1 MMRKLFPHPAESLLL
16 LFVWLLL
23 VDSFA
28 FGQWLLGAF
37 LGWVIPFCF
46 KPLLIE
52 RPNRWHP
59 LKLLRF
65 LLMVVWDVLV
75 ANFQV
80 ARLTLGRVEALRPA
94 FVEVPIDLDNEL
106 AISVL
111 VSVVSLT
118 PGSLAADLSADRRIL
133 LVHGLDVPDKAAM
146 VAEIKSRYEAP
157 LKEIFPCS
165 PT

>member
-1 MMRKLFPHPAESLLL
+1 M
-16 LFVWLLL
+16 
-23 VDSFA
+23 
-28 FGQWLLGAF
+28 
-37 LGWVIPFCF
+37 
-46 KPLLIE
+46 
-52 RPNRWHP
+52 
-59 LKLLRF
+59 RF
-65 LLMVVWDVLV
+65 LLMVMGDVLV

-80 ARLTLGRVEALRPA
+80 ARLTLGRVETLRPA
-94 FVEVPIDLDNEL
+94 FVEVPIELDNEL

-118 PGSLAADLSADRRIL
+118 PGSLAADLSADRRTL

-146 VAEIKSRYEAP
+146 VAGIKSRYEAP

>member
-1 MMRKLFPHPAESLLL
+1 MMRRLFPHPAESLLL
-16 LFVWLLL
+16 LVVWLLL

-37 LGWVIPFCF
+37 LGWVIPFCI

-52 RPNRWHP
+52 RPKRWHP
-59 LKLLRF
+59 LRLMRF
-65 LLMVVWDVLV
+65 LVMVMGDIVV

-94 FVEVPIDLDNEL
+94 FVEVPIELDDEL

-118 PGSLAADLSADRRIL
+118 PGSLSADLSADRRTL

-146 VAEIKSRYEAP
+146 VAGIKSRYEAP

>member
-1 MMRKLFPHPAESLLL
+1 MSRLLPHPAQSLLL
-16 LFVWLLL
+16 LFIWLLL

-28 FGQWLLGAF
+28 FGHWLLGGALAVAIP
-37 LGWVIPFCF
+37 LGCNH
-46 KPLLIE
+46 LLIE
-52 RPNRWHP
+52 HPHGWKP

-65 LLMVVWDVLV
+65 LFMVMGDILV

-80 ARLTLGRVEALRPA
+80 ARLTLGRVDKLRPA

-118 PGSLAADLSADRRIL
+118 PGSLAADLSLDRHTL
-133 LVHGLDVPDKAAM
+133 LVHGLDVADPQALID
-146 VAEIKSRYEAP
+146 EIKQRYEAP

-165 PT
+165 DS

>member
-1 MMRKLFPHPAESLLL
+1 MNRLLPHPAQSLLL
-16 LFVWLLL
+16 LLTWMLL

-28 FGQWLLGAF
+28 LGQWLLGGVLA
-37 LGWVIPFCF
+37 
-46 KPLLIE
+46 LLI
-52 RPNRWHP
+52 PLACNRLLVEHPHGWKP

-65 LLMVVWDVLV
+65 LFMVMGDILV

-80 ARLTLGRVEALRPA
+80 ARLTLGRISALRPA
-94 FVEVPIDLDNEL
+94 FVEVPIDLDHEL
-106 AISVL
+106 AISIL

-118 PGSLAADLSADRRIL
+118 PGSLAADLSADRNTL
-133 LVHGLDVPDKAAM
+133 LVHGLDVPDAQALID
-146 VAEIKSRYEAP
+146 EIKQRYEAP

>member
-1 MMRKLFPHPAESLLL
+1 MSRWLPHPAQSLLL
-16 LFVWLLL
+16 LLTWMLL
-23 VDSFA
+23 VDTFA
-28 FGQWLLGAF
+28 FGQWLLGGVLA
-37 LGWVIPFCF
+37 IAI
-46 KPLLIE
+46 PLLF
-52 RPNRWHP
+52 NRLLIVHPKGWKP

-65 LLMVVWDVLV
+65 LLMVMGDILV

-80 ARLTLGRVEALRPA
+80 ARLTLGRIERLRPG
-94 FVEVPIDLDNEL
+94 FVEVPIELDNEL

-118 PGSLAADLSADRRIL
+118 PGSLAADLSLDQRTL
-133 LVHGLDVPDKAAM
+133 LVHVLDVPDPQAM
-146 VAEIKSRYEAP
+146 IDEIKQRYEAP

>member
-28 FGQWLLGAF
+28 VGQWLLGGF

-46 KPLLIE
+46 KSLLIE
-52 RPNRWHP
+52 RPGHWHP
-59 LKLLRF
+59 LKLMRF

-118 PGSLAADLSADRRIL
+118 PGSLAADLSADRRTL

>member
-1 MMRKLFPHPAESLLL
+1 MSRLLPHPAQSLILLL
-16 LFVWLLL
+16 TWMLL
-23 VDSFA
+23 VDTFA
-28 FGQWLLGAF
+28 LGHWLLGGF
-37 LGWVIPFCF
+37 LALIIPLACNR
-46 KPLLIE
+46 LLIE
-52 RPNRWHP
+52 HPQNWKP

-65 LLMVVWDVLV
+65 LLMVMGDILV

-80 ARLTLGRVEALRPA
+80 ARLTLGRVRELRPA

-118 PGSLAADLSADRRIL
+118 PGSLAADLSLDRRNL
-133 LVHGLDVPDKAAM
+133 LVHGLDVPDPQAM
-146 VAEIKSRYEAP
+146 IDEIKQRYEAP

-165 PT
+165 AT

>member
-1 MMRKLFPHPAESLLL
+1 MIRRIFPHPAESLLL

-28 FGQWLLGAF
+28 LGQWLLGGV
-37 LGWVIPFCF
+37 LGWAIPFF
-46 KPLLIE
+46 FQPLLIE
-52 RPNRWHP
+52 RPKRWRP

-65 LLMVVWDVLV
+65 LLMVVGDVLV

-94 FVEVPIDLDNEL
+94 FVEVPIELDNEL

-133 LVHGLDVPDKAAM
+133 LVHGLDVPDKEAM

-165 PT
+165 A

>member
-1 MMRKLFPHPAESLLL
+1 MIRKLFPHPAESLLL
-16 LFVWLLL
+16 LVVWLLL

-37 LGWVIPFCF
+37 LGWLIPFCF

-52 RPNRWHP
+52 RPARWHP
-59 LKLLRF
+59 LKLARF
-65 LLMVVWDVLV
+65 LFMVIGDVLV

-94 FVEVPIDLDNEL
+94 FVEVPIELDNEL

-146 VAEIKSRYEAP
+146 VAEIKQRYEAP

>member
-1 MMRKLFPHPAESLLL
+1 MKRLLPHPAQSLLL
-16 LFVWLLL
+16 LLTWMLL
-23 VDSFA
+23 VDTFA
-28 FGQWLLGAF
+28 FGQWLLGSVLAV
-37 LGWVIPFCF
+37 LIPLACNR
-46 KPLLIE
+46 LLVAH
-52 RPNRWHP
+52 PQHWKP

-65 LLMVVWDVLV
+65 LMMVMGDILV
-75 ANFQV
+75 ANFHV
-80 ARLTLGRVEALRPA
+80 ARLTLGRVRDLRPA

-118 PGSLAADLSADRRIL
+118 PGSLAADLSLDRRNL
-133 LVHGLDVPDKAAM
+133 LVHGLDVPDAQAM
-146 VAEIKSRYEAP
+146 IDEIKQRYEAP